1 VRPDEPWGSQSLIVV
16 RRNSQSWGGKSCKSS
31 EPLVRRPTKLWQ
43 QRSRQI
49 RNRRAGCGRSAS
61 PVRRGERGKTMS
73 RSYLY
78 PLFCAAKSNFKGP
91 MVLFRVR
98 GTRGLGKNTGRDCP
112 GPICGSFG
120 CFSPNPAE
128 LTTTDQR
135 EIDCRRQLRRSE
147 QRESK
152 STEGE

>member
-1 VRPDEPWGSQSLIVV
+1 MVFDPKPTSTISAKTHHMSTDYT
-16 RRNSQSWGGKSCKSS
+16 KSS
-31 EPLVRRPTKLWQ
+31 MLLDF
-43 QRSRQI
+43 SRGAQGVLPVCVGVLLGC
-49 RNRRAGCGRSAS
+49 AGQGGSKWTSVHTAETAI
-61 PVRRGERGKTMS
+61 P
-73 RSYLY
+73 
-78 PLFCAAKSNFKGP
+78 PFFCAAKSNFKGP